1 MPSSRDIS
9 FSQISDLVEK
19 LMQIALAI
27 CIPYSIESFVLSKL
41 HTVSL
46 MYLQLDYIGQA
57 LDLLVSVS

>member
-27 CIPYSIESFVLSKL
+27 CIPLKAFILSKL
-41 HTVSL
+41 HIVFNV
-46 MYLQLDYIGQA
+46 LQLDYIGQA

>member
-27 CIPYSIESFVLSKL
+27 CIHYSIESFVLSKL

>member
-1 MPSSRDIS
+1 MPSLRDIS

-19 LMQIALAI
+19 LMQIVLAI
-27 CIPYSIESFVLSKL
+27 CIPYESFVLSKL